1 MKKIKT
7 MQLNQINKIQ
17 KLLEKNFTVKEI
29 IEITKLKKSQVY
41 SVIKKFN
48 FVIKYSSSCERKFN
62 AKIGQE
68 LLAKYKA
75 KEITLEQFA
84 RDLDLNQNTLY
95 SKIKKIK

>member
-1 MKKIKT
+1 

-29 IEITKLKKSQVY
+29 IEITKLKRSQIY

-48 FVIKYSSSCERKFN
+48 FVIKYSSDCERKLN
-62 AKIGQE
+62 TQIGQD
-68 LLAKYKA
+68 LLAKYNA
-75 KEITLEQFA
+75 REITLEQFA

-95 SKIKKIK
+95 SKIKKLK

>member
-1 MKKIKT
+1 

-29 IEITKLKKSQVY
+29 ILITKLKRSQIY

-48 FVIKYSSSCERKFN
+48 FVIKYSSDAERKLST
-62 AKIGQE
+62 KIGQD
-68 LLAKYKA
+68 LLAKYNA
-75 KEITLEQFA
+75 REITLEQFA

-95 SKIKKIK
+95 SKIKKLK